1 MVEVQSSV
9 DAKPIRQIAFAQN
22 KSSADFLQM
31 FDQPESEYIYHE
43 GTDYFRVTPK
53 GESWDMIQ
61 YRADDSYSTDP
72 NEVEKLIRVSTVQ
85 PITKH
90 QWSTLADSTMRKYN
104 KSQQLEGHDLK
115 LPRDPADPRS
125 DISVAGGVK
134 IHPDMAKKMS
144 KDKMAL
150 ADDIL
155 KQISTNHFGASVLRM
170 QLSELLFDNDAVLT
184 KAEQHYDAGE
194 GNRSDAARAM
204 FMMNSELVSMLHVL
218 AHGMINGNVSIVNT
232 IASKFAPAVKTT
244 EERAKTIGSGVV
256 TGLARIDRAAAKLT
270 DYTVTNVESR
280 KAKLLKTG
288 PKSTADKSKRTG
300 GGSDDED
307 SKGPSHQLGGGGRNT
322 GTKAS
327 GAQKRKKRKLTNSN
341 TAGNGST
348 AKTVKSTDKP
358 GGGAKPGKGGA
369 KSVKPGKG
377 GADSTAT
384 VGKNGQ
390 GKKKPGGQAVGA
402 AQTGNKHGNGSNTKG
417 KSKGNGK

>member
-1 MVEVQSSV
+1 
-9 DAKPIRQIAFAQN
+9 
-22 KSSADFLQM
+22 M
-31 FDQPESEYIYHE
+31 FDKPESEYIYHE

-90 QWSTLADSTMRKYN
+90 QWSILADSTMRKYN

-125 DISVAGGVK
+125 DISVAEEVK

-144 KDKMAL
+144 KDQMAL

-170 QLSELLFDNDAVLT
+170 QLSELLFDNDAVLA
-184 KAEQHYDAGE
+184 KAEQHYDADE
-194 GNRSDAARAM
+194 CNQSDAARAM

-244 EERAKTIGSGVV
+244 GAPAVSACASQQENTRF
-256 TGLARIDRAAAKLT
+256 ARCSPSSVQPQAHLGTSPAS
-270 DYTVTNVESR
+270 SR
-280 KAKLLKTG
+280 KTFLSRACLRPSSYQRDLSGKL
-288 PKSTADKSKRTG
+288 
-300 GGSDDED
+300 
-307 SKGPSHQLGGGGRNT
+307 
-322 GTKAS
+322 
-327 GAQKRKKRKLTNSN
+327 
-341 TAGNGST
+341 
-348 AKTVKSTDKP
+348 
-358 GGGAKPGKGGA
+358 
-369 KSVKPGKG
+369 
-377 GADSTAT
+377 
-384 VGKNGQ
+384 
-390 GKKKPGGQAVGA
+390 
-402 AQTGNKHGNGSNTKG
+402 
-417 KSKGNGK
+417 